1 MKFAER
7 CFALASTCLAAA
19 ALLMPVSPAQAAE
32 NAAPTQDELL
42 RVLRSDAPPQEKA
55 ITCKKL
61 AIYGNKEAVPA
72 LAVLLPDPQLS
83 SWARI
88 ALEAI
93 PDPAADAALREALHK
108 AQGRQLVGVINS
120 IAVRRD
126 SKAVD
131 ELIRKLAAPE
141 ADIASASAEAL
152 GKIGGAQAAKA
163 LEKAFAG
170 ARPEVLSSLA
180 EGCILCA
187 EHFLAAGKGKDAARL
202 YDLVR
207 QSPAP
212 RTRILEATR
221 GAILARGSG
230 GIPLLLE
237 QLHSPDRHL
246 YGIGLRSARELRGAD
261 VTKALL
267 KELDSAVPGRESA
280 LLLAIADR
288 QDPAVM
294 PKVLSLAQGGKPEV
308 RRTAIGLLERFGDP
322 ACVAVLLQA
331 ASETDA
337 ELARTAKAG
346 LSRLEGTAVDNDLLA
361 RLSNSTGRTR
371 QVLIELAK
379 LRRLHAAIP
388 VIVQSAEDADADIR
402 RTAVDSLG
410 SLGSEAQAG
419 DLARLL
425 AKAKTDKERGEVER
439 ALVAICSRLGKPT
452 LPHVVPLTKN
462 SESGLREVGLRALAS
477 IGGPDALAA
486 VQAAVT
492 DASESVQDEAV
503 GTLATWPGN
512 WPEDV
517 GVAATLLDLA
527 KSGRKPAH
535 RIQGMRG
542 FLQFVEENQKLSAD
556 DKIAKVRELL
566 PVVERPEEKRRVVAV
581 VSGVPTGKALDLL
594 VSLAQEQ
601 GLVEE
606 ASQAILK
613 VATSNNLKDAARDQR
628 AKALQT
634 VLDKSQNEGTRTKAG
649 DALKKLP

>member
-19 ALLMPVSPAQAAE
+19 ALLMPASLAQAAE

-93 PDPAADAALREALHK
+93 PDPAADAALREALNK

-126 SKAVD
+126 TKAVD

-152 GKIGGAQAAKA
+152 GKIGGTQAAKA

-331 ASETDA
+331 AAETDA

-388 VIVQSAEDADADIR
+388 VIVQSAEDPDADIR

-492 DASESVQDEAV
+492 DASETVQDEAV

-566 PVVERPEEKRRVVAV
+566 PVVERPEEKRRVIAV
-581 VSGVPTGKALDLL
+581 VSGVPTGKSLDLL

-613 VATSNNLKDAARDQR
+613 VATSNNLKDAAREQR

-649 DALKKLP
+649 EALKKLQ